1 MVFTFFVYYSCRS
14 PRSLLRRSTSFR
26 VPPSLVFNNKTK
38 LRRPIIL
45 HVLPFLLRE
54 SNDSYIFQTKVL
66 PSVFFPF
73 FFFLFSRFCP
83 VLGEKLWQPRSR
95 ESSYKAR
102 RTHFISETECDK
114 QLYLRA
120 FTVVETVYKPWVK
133 IIHQVIKILRWR
145 KWVWEI
151 KLNCF
156 IILLIITYSYYFLYF
171 FNKESL

>member
-73 FFFLFSRFCP
+73 FFSFFFHGFVPCSARNYGSRG
-83 VLGEKLWQPRSR
+83 LENLLTRRGEP
-95 ESSYKAR
+95 
-102 RTHFISETECDK
+102 ISF
-114 QLYLRA
+114 Q
-120 FTVVETVYKPWVK
+120 
-133 IIHQVIKILRWR
+133 
-145 KWVWEI
+145 
-151 KLNCF
+151 KLNVINNC
-156 IILLIITYSYYFLYF
+156 T
-171 FNKESL
+171 